1 MKNSVSQHSE
11 QNPASEAALS
21 MKQDSPWTEG
31 DISIRNGNCNVL
43 LIAPHG
49 HSKND
54 EKTYDI
60 TRLAADELDCYAI
73 VTKTY
78 RKPFKKKG
86 SNERRSP
93 DKAKK
98 WIDLNRKDQVQ
109 EYLGSEFE
117 KPLRNIADEIIETA
131 GKALVIWIHGIGDD
145 NLPAAKPK
153 TKDADVNTV
162 IGIGQGSPDHLTA
175 HKKTVNRMI
184 SVLETNPLNPIK
196 AVLAKRGSNYC
207 GWHNNIM
214 NQYFRTEGYSLSK
227 VESIQMEIGKNGFR
241 EAGNFQN
248 TAMALAN
255 SLIGL
260 ARRSNTESDPWI
272 KKS

>member
-78 RKPFKKKG
+78 RKPFKKKAAT
-86 SNERRSP
+86 N
-93 DKAKK
+93 
-98 WIDLNRKDQVQ
+98 
-109 EYLGSEFE
+109 
-117 KPLRNIADEIIETA
+117 ADHRT
-131 GKALVIWIHGIGDD
+131 
-145 NLPAAKPK
+145 KPK
-153 TKDADVNTV
+153 S
-162 IGIGQGSPDHLTA
+162 GS
-175 HKKTVNRMI
+175 I
-184 SVLETNPLNPIK
+184 
-196 AVLAKRGSNYC
+196 
-207 GWHNNIM
+207 
-214 NQYFRTEGYSLSK
+214 
-227 VESIQMEIGKNGFR
+227 
-241 EAGNFQN
+241 
-248 TAMALAN
+248 
-255 SLIGL
+255 
-260 ARRSNTESDPWI
+260 
-272 KKS
+272 